1 MYWSVSLT
9 YFISPRSGPM
19 RRMETLLDANRALS
33 KDLGF
38 RFLKQPHWRHAG
50 QLLLRAADTGADG
63 DIQAATD
70 AIYSAIEQEGWMSR
84 SSALSS

>member
-19 RRMETLLDANRALS
+19 RRMETLLDANRALT

-38 RFLKQPHWRHAG
+38 KFLKQPHWRHAG
-50 QLLLRAADTGADG
+50 QLLVKAANSGAAG
-63 DIQAATD
+63 DIRAATD
-70 AIYSAIEQEGWMSR
+70 AIYSAIELEGWMSR
-84 SSALSS
+84 SPALSA

>member
-1 MYWSVSLT
+1 MNWSLSLT

-38 RFLKQPHWRHAG
+38 KFLKEPQWSHVG
-50 QLLLRAADTGADG
+50 QLLLKAAETEAADDIRAATE
-63 DIQAATD
+63 
-70 AIYSAIEQEGWMSR
+70 AIYSAIEREGWMSR
-84 SSALSS
+84 SPAVNS